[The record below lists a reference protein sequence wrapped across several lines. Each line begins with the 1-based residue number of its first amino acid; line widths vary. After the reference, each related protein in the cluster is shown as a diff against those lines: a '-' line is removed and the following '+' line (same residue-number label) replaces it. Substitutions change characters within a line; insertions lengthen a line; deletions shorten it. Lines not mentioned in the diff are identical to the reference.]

1 MKRMKGRLLTALL
14 SIAMVFT
21 MIPMMA
27 QEAYA
32 KGNSPSIVMS
42 GDLYSF
48 TTDAPITTVRL
59 DIEKFTKG
67 NVTNGKSNLSYHA
80 AAAINQI
87 SNELADKKDISY
99 DEAREI
105 VVNSGYKI
113 YTTVNTDIQKK
124 MEEVLTV

>member
-1 MKRMKGRLLTALL
+1 MHELGKINDDEYNTAKEE
-14 SIAMVFT
+14 I
-21 MIPMMA
+21 
-27 QEAYA
+27 
-32 KGNSPSIVMS
+32 KS
-42 GDLYSF
+42 GL
-48 TTDAPITTVRL
+48 
-59 DIEKFTKG
+59 KFTKG

-113 YTTVNTDIQKK
+113 YTTVNTDSQIKNIFIKEVMLKK
-124 MEEVLTV
+124 V

>member
-1 MKRMKGRLLTALL
+1 MHELGKINDDEYNTAKEE
-14 SIAMVFT
+14 I
-21 MIPMMA
+21 
-27 QEAYA
+27 
-32 KGNSPSIVMS
+32 KS
-42 GDLYSF
+42 GL
-48 TTDAPITTVRL
+48 
-59 DIEKFTKG
+59 KFTKG

-113 YTTVNTDIQKK
+113 YTTVNTDNLYYSKYRYSK
-124 MEEVLTV
+124 EDGRGLRK